1 MAVSIP
7 AMVTPSVLE
16 WARVEA
22 GLPPERAAK
31 RAGVSP
37 ERLLAWERGE
47 AKPTLRQAQVLAKLY
62 HRALSIFFLPEKPAL
77 PPLAA
82 EYRRLPGIEPG
93 AESAELRLAIR
104 VMSQRRE
111 TAIALSEELGYPI
124 AEFTLAANL
133 NESSRAVG
141 ARLRTALGVTPQEQL
156 AWRDEWQA
164 WRRWREAVE
173 NLGVL
178 VFQFPKVSL
187 QQVRGVTLPHFPLP
201 VIGINSKETS
211 AGARS
216 FTLMHELAH
225 LALAAA
231 REEDVA
237 LRERRP
243 DADWQRVEQFAE
255 EVASHALIPQETLG
269 LFLRQAA
276 VRPDA
281 WDIPLVRQLASKFR
295 ITPLA
300 MATRLRAAGAL
311 SWDAYRRWKEAWDDY
326 VASLPPR
333 RGGFASPVEKTIG
346 RAGRPFA
353 QLVLEALDANRIT
366 AVEACRYLDLRF
378 DHLEK
383 LRGEL
388 RGGPGGEREPADI
401 GD

>member
-1 MAVSIP
+1 MAASIP

-16 WARVEA
+16 WARLEA

-31 RAGVSP
+31 RVGVSP
-37 ERLLAWERGE
+37 DRLLAWERGE
-47 AKPTLRQAQVLAKLY
+47 VKPTLRQAQTLAKLY
-62 HRALSIFFLPEKPAL
+62 HRALSVFFLPEKPSL

-82 EYRRLPGIEPG
+82 EYRRLPGIQPG
-93 AESAELRLAIR
+93 MESPELRLAIR

-111 TAIALSEELGYPI
+111 TAIALSEELGHPI
-124 AEFTLAANL
+124 PQLTLTAHL
-133 NESSRAVG
+133 NESPQAVG
-141 ARLRTALGVTPQEQL
+141 VRLRSALGVTQNEQL

-216 FTLMHELAH
+216 FTLLHELTH
-225 LALAAA
+225 LALAAGH
-231 REEDVA
+231 EEDVA
-237 LRERRP
+237 LRERRSES
-243 DADWQRVEQFAE
+243 DWQRVEQFAE
-255 EVASHALIPQETLG
+255 EAASAVLIPQETLTE
-269 LFLRQAA
+269 LLRQTA
-276 VRPDA
+276 VRQDA
-281 WDIPLVRQLASKFR
+281 WDVPQVRQLASKFR
-295 ITPLA
+295 VTPLA

-311 SWDAYRRWKEAWDDY
+311 SWDGYWRWKKEWDAY

-333 RGGFASPVEKTIG
+333 RGGFASPVEKTVG

-378 DHLEK
+378 DHIEK
-383 LRGEL
+383 LRTEL
-388 RGGPGGEREPADI
+388 RGGPGGRREPLDYS
-401 GD
+401 D